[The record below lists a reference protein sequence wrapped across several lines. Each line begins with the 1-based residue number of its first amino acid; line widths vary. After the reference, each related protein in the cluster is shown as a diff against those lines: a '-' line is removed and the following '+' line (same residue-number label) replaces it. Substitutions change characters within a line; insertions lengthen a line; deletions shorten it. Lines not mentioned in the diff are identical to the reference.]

1 MSDAGCRVT
10 RRHWEVFN
18 LFPRVEMRKQE
29 QQQQLRDQ
37 LRVQQQ
43 MLDSHRRLLD
53 SQQKQLDQDK
63 HRLDLMSDKIDE
75 MTAILHDPAYAGA
88 LDEMFRDI
96 TAVAARK
103 T

>member
-1 MSDAGCRVT
+1 
-10 RRHWEVFN
+10 
-18 LFPRVEMRKQE
+18 
-29 QQQQLRDQ
+29 
-37 LRVQQQ
+37 
-43 MLDSHRRLLD
+43 
-53 SQQKQLDQDK
+53 
-63 HRLDLMSDKIDE
+63 MSDKIDE